1 PDARPRGRLRG
12 PDGAGGGLPFSGAR
26 PHRVA
31 RTTPWDAATFL
42 GIPALRPVVQG
53 GIDRTT
59 PGLGGGRGQPERHFA
74 RGTLSRADGCAA
86 LKFERTVLDPAD
98 CAAHVD
104 HGD

>member
-1 PDARPRGRLRG
+1 MG
-12 PDGAGGGLPFSGAR
+12 PSVAVSDLHFSDDL

-31 RTTPWDAATFL
+31 RTTPWDASTFL

-104 HGD
+104 HGDRGRSFR